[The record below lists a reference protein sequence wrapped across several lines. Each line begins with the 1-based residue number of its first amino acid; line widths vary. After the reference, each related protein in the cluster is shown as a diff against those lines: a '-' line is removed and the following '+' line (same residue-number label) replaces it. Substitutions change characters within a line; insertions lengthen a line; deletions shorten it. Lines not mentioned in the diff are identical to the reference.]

1 MAYVLLGKLY
11 YGDQAVYAKEYQAR
25 FSSEEAVKPDFSV
38 AGHPAFFLLNGEVMG
53 KVYAITKLNQAV
65 AKLSGMLPGIAK
77 QQYSRKCLIDEIV
90 LSNRIEGVHSSRKD
104 IGDAL
109 DVLEQQSEEKGKRQ
123 QFVGLVN
130 KYLKLMTHAEIP
142 LRTCQDI
149 RAIYDEVLL
158 DEIRAED
165 PKNLPDGEI
174 FRKDLTEI
182 RSETDRVIHKGM
194 YPEREIIAAM
204 EKALAFL
211 NDEGVDRLIRVCI
224 FHYMLEYIHPFYDG
238 NGRLGRL
245 ILSYCIAGE
254 LEPLLALRISETV
267 KENIKDYYKAFQV
280 CNDPHGLGDLT
291 PFLLMML
298 DMIHA
303 ALAELKESLTQKLS
317 RWGKGLEMAWTF
329 ADEKDI
335 DARKMYNVLIQAAL
349 FSEKG
354 ISTRELEGIFGSYY
368 LTKKN
373 LGKIRPELLRAEK
386 KGKEMY
392 YELDLNTLDG
402 MMLREGMV
410 SIHAP
415 LTGRDYQ

>member
-1 MAYVLLGKLY
+1 MAYQLLGKLY
-11 YGDQAVYAKEYQAR
+11 YGDRTAYMEEYRVR
-25 FSSEEAVKPDFSV
+25 FSSEEAMKPDFSV

-65 AKLSGMLPGIAK
+65 VKLSGTLPGIAK

-90 LSNRIEGVHSSRKD
+90 LTNRIEGVHSSRKE

-123 QFVGLVN
+123 RFVGLVN

-142 LRTCQDI
+142 LRTCRDI
-149 RAIYDEVLL
+149 RAIYDEVFLE
-158 DEIRAED
+158 EIRAED

-211 NDEGVDRLIRVCI
+211 NDEGVDRLVRVCI

-254 LEPLLALRISETV
+254 LEPLLAYRISETV

-303 ALAELKESLTQKLS
+303 ALAELKESLTQKLF
-317 RWGKGLEMAWTF
+317 RWGQYAGTALKLAAGEV
-329 ADEKDI
+329 ADI
-335 DARKMYNVLIQAAL
+335 RKMYNILIQAAL

-354 ISTRELEGIFGSYY
+354 ISTRELEGLFGSYY

-392 YELDLNTLDG
+392 YELDLNALDG
-402 MMLREGMV
+402 MLLQEGLEEGGE
-410 SIHAP
+410 H
-415 LTGRDYQ
+415 

>member
-11 YGDQAVYAKEYQAR
+11 YGDQAVYAKEYQTR

-65 AKLSGMLPGIAK
+65 AKLSGMLPWIAK

-158 DEIRAED
+158 DEIREED

-392 YELDLNTLDG
+392 YELDLNALDG
-402 MMLREGMV
+402 MLLQDGMIT
-410 SIHAP
+410 IHRP
-415 LTGRDYQ
+415 